1 MSFDR
6 WQNRRWYVA
15 HTRPAKEA
23 VAVAHLDRQ
32 GFRSFF
38 PQVARTVRHA
48 RRAHRVLRPLFPRY
62 VFVALDLNVDRWR
75 AVRGTIG
82 VSTLIMDGDRP
93 RPAPAGLVE
102 GMMACSPGEDG
113 FVLRTELALGGRVR
127 FLTGP
132 FEDRLGRLVELGDSE
147 RVTVLLEILG
157 AEREV
162 VVASGQLL
170 SAER

>member
-1 MSFDR
+1 
-6 WQNRRWYVA
+6 
-15 HTRPAKEA
+15 
-23 VAVAHLDRQ
+23 
-32 GFRSFF
+32 
-38 PQVARTVRHA
+38 
-48 RRAHRVLRPLFPRY
+48 
-62 VFVALDLNVDRWR
+62 
-75 AVRGTIG
+75 
-82 VSTLIMDGDRP
+82 
-93 RPAPAGLVE
+93 
-102 GMMACSPGEDG
+102 MMACTPGEDG